1 MAVFAVHLRI
11 WKKQFQQPAGRNGVS
26 QFKWRRLL
34 TLLQVQ
40 NGPDIDLARELFRE
54 YHQSLGVDLCFQNF
68 GHELETLPGDY
79 APPSGR
85 LLLCF
90 EGETLAGCVALRRI
104 DDDTCEMKR
113 MYVRPGFRG
122 KQLGRRLAEA
132 IIEEGRVIGYKKM
145 KLDTLSTMTAAIA
158 LYGSLGFVPALPYRH
173 NPVPGA
179 LFMELAL
186 QP

>member
-1 MAVFAVHLRI
+1 M
-11 WKKQFQQPAGRNGVS
+11 
-26 QFKWRRLL
+26 
-34 TLLQVQ
+34 TLIQVQ
-40 NGPDIDLARELFRE
+40 IGPDIELARELFRE

-68 GHELETLPGDY
+68 GHELDTLPGDY

-85 LLLCF
+85 LILCYDD
-90 EGETLAGCVALRRI
+90 EKLAGCVALRRI
-104 DDDTCEMKR
+104 DDETCEMKR

-122 KQLGRRLAEA
+122 RKLGERLAET
-132 IIEEGRVIGYKKM
+132 IIQEARTIGYKKM

-158 LYGSLGFVPALPYRH
+158 LYGSLGFVPASPYRH

-179 LFMELAL
+179 LFMELSL